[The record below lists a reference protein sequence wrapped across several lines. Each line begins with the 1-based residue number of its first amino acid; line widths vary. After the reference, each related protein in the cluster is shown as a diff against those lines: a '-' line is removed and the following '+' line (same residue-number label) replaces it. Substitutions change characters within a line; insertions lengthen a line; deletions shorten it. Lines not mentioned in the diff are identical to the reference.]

1 MSNDLRLD
9 DPFRRFRLRVLLL
22 GSAALAALL
31 PLAMWEREPLSAPLF
46 DHHLLQAGVSLVP
59 CLPFLALWWLSG
71 ARRDGR
77 ARVGLREL
85 RGAWI
90 GGLAGAWLPHL
101 LALAPDGIAP
111 VTAGALVVALLA
123 AAVPLGMVA
132 GAKLAKRFEAE
143 DEED

>member
-9 DPFRRFRLRVLLL
+9 DDTSRFRLRFTLL

-31 PLAMWEREPLSAPLF
+31 PLAMWRRDGLTAPLF
-46 DHHLLQAGVSLVP
+46 DHHLLQAGVSVVP

-71 ARRDGR
+71 PCRDGR
-77 ARVGLREL
+77 PRIGLREL

-101 LALAPDGIAP
+101 LALAPDGFAP
-111 VTAGALVVALLA
+111 ATAGSIVVALLA
-123 AAVPLGMVA
+123 AAVPLGMLA
-132 GAKLAKRFEAE
+132 GARLARRFEAE

>member
-1 MSNDLRLD
+1 MTNDLDLD
-9 DPFRRFRLRVLLL
+9 DTFSRFRLRFLLL

-31 PLAMWEREPLSAPLF
+31 PVAMWRREPMSAPLF
-46 DHHLLQAGVSLVP
+46 DHHLLQAGVSIVP

-71 ARRDGR
+71 PRRGGVSR
-77 ARVGLREL
+77 IGLREL

-101 LALAPDGIAP
+101 LALAPAGITP
-111 VTAGALVVALLA
+111 FTSGSIVLGLLGAG
-123 AAVPLGMVA
+123 VPLGMLA
-132 GAKLAKRFEAE
+132 GVRLAKRFEAD